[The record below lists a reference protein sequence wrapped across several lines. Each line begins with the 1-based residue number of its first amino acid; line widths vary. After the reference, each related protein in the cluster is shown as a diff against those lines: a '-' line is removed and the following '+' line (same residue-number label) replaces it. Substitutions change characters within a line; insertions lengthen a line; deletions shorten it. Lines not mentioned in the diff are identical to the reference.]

1 MPTGSPLKDIIWVL
15 VAAFRKRNAAFDSGD
30 FVGLYEVAGAKS
42 AIRGSAKIDHTD
54 DFRYVRIVRWMRC
67 ARKRTNERSGFSH
80 IHPSQ

>member
-1 MPTGSPLKDIIWVL
+1 VAQVL

-54 DFRYVRIVRWMRC
+54 DFRYVR
-67 ARKRTNERSGFSH
+67 T
-80 IHPSQ
+80 